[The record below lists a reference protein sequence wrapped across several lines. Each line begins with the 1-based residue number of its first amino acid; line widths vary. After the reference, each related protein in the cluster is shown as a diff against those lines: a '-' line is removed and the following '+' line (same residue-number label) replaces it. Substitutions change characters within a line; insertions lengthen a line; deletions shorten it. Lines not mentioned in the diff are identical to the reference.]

1 MHPWEDLV
9 TAEARNSGRKG
20 MAKTT
25 LERQQPKCG
34 SQTRKA
40 VPRHSSEVARLL
52 RAQPQAPLTFS
63 VLVSAAKSFSLAITY
78 ARIQP
83 LHPHASPCC
92 PLPLSL
98 NLPGRSCPCSLR
110 ATSATVHSHNF
121 HKRTYSLFATKTYKV
136 RNYSSREKHR

>member
-1 MHPWEDLV
+1 LHPWEDLV

-98 NLPGRSCPCSLR
+98 NLPGRSPALALSEPHLQLSTLT
-110 ATSATVHSHNF
+110 TST
-121 HKRTYSLFATKTYKV
+121 
-136 RNYSSREKHR
+136 REHILYLPLKHIR